1 MFSNQGTGANNR
13 ARSYLCMREYDC
25 VHGYQH
31 VISYCSTM
39 NDGTV
44 PDRTFVANCQRRILV
59 DMQHAVILYVGS
71 PTNHDRGAI
80 STHDG
85 VVPDACA
92 LSNGDVADD
101 HRSWGDEDVLFDSG
115 GNTFIG

>member
-1 MFSNQGTGANNR
+1 MLSNQRTGANNR
-13 ARSYLCMREYDC
+13 ARTYLCMRQYNS
-25 VHGYQH
+25 VHAYQH
-31 VISYCSTM
+31 VIGYRGTM

-44 PDRTFVANCQRRILV
+44 PDRTFVANGQRGILI
-59 DMQHAVILYVGS
+59 DMQHAVILNVGS
-71 PTNHDRGAI
+71 PTNHDRSAI

-85 VVPDACA
+85 VIPDACT

-101 HRSWGDEDVLFDSG
+101 HRAWGNEDVLFDSG